1 MKKICELQNCFW
13 SIWRCSSNLEFSLPS
28 SVRQSV
34 STFSPSQLSAFC
46 ENFNLHICRPPI
58 RQSVSTFSPSS
69 WLSHHLLKAVL
80 SLVVE
85 NALFCSIGPR
95 AELTLLDVDFI
106 IRLSHLQIFQTTC
119 KIASCIL
126 LFAISLL
133 KAKNPNR
140 TVKWATLNQSHHYPL
155 LELELCERENTI
167 RDGDSTALA
176 AASTVY
182 MYCLHCVHCLQYFHH
197 QHYLHNLTLFIIF
210 KLLKQ

>member
-1 MKKICELQNCFW
+1 MPFVKTLIRIF
-13 SIWRCSSNLEFSLPS
+13 
-28 SVRQSV
+28 VDHQSDNR
-34 STFSPSQLSAFC
+34 FQLS
-46 ENFNLHICRPPI
+46 H
-58 RQSVSTFSPSS
+58 
-69 WLSHHLLKAVL
+69 LSHHLLKAVL

-119 KIASCIL
+119 KIANCIF

-167 RDGDSTALA
+167 RDGDSTVFT

-182 MYCLHCVHCLQYFHH
+182 TVYIVY
-197 QHYLHNLTLFIIF
+197 NTSTANTIF
-210 KLLKQ
+210 TV